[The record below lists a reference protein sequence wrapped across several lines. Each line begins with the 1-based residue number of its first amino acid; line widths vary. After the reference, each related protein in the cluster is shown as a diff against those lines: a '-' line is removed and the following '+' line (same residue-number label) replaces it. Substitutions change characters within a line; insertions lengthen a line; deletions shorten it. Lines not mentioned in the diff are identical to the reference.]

1 MAYLEAE
8 RLFATGQLSL
18 RSDERMLREFRCLE
32 RRPGQGRDK
41 VDHPKGRLRRHG
53 ERDGDLARGVNQLPK
68 PFGGDLARLR
78 SADVSTANVDN
89 MSVDGPS
96 RRASRG
102 VTSSAGYRCG
112 GRAAWI
118 TTRAY
123 DWRNR

>member
-1 MAYLEAE
+1 MAN
-8 RLFATGQLSL
+8 ATAISL
-18 RSDERMLREFRCLE
+18 WCQSASETI
-32 RRPGQGRDK
+32 
-41 VDHPKGRLRRHG
+41 
-53 ERDGDLARGVNQLPK
+53 
-68 PFGGDLARLR
+68 GGDLARLR

-112 GRAAWI
+112 GQAAWI